1 MSTFNRLFGL
11 AAKALDK
18 TGSSSPTAGASANG
32 GAGDW
37 RSMVRSAADALTG
50 DAQKRPAPGTTP
62 PPYGTTPS
70 PAYGTTPPPPYG
82 TTPPPA
88 YGTTPPRPGMTPP
101 PAGNAADAAD
111 RAAIARYD
119 YLMQTAD
126 PHQIERIH
134 QEAFAR
140 LTPAQRAQVEA
151 RMRAELPPYE
161 QPASAA
167 PADLARAAARTEA
180 AQPGRMRGLLGR
192 AGGATAI
199 AGAGVAAGGLLGLVA
214 GGAIATAVAAPL
226 LAQAADFGV
235 DFDAIAQGVD
245 LGAVTGGAFD
255 AAGEQISGLG
265 EQVSGFG
272 EGLGDFGL
280 GDFFN

>member
-18 TGSSSPTAGASANG
+18 TGSSSASGGSPASG

-50 DAQKRPAPGTTP
+50 DAQKRPAGATP
-62 PPYGTTPS
+62 
-70 PAYGTTPPPPYG
+70 PAYGTTPPPAYGTTPPPAYG

-101 PAGNAADAAD
+101 PAGGAADAAD

-134 QEAFAR
+134 QEAFVR

-161 QPASAA
+161 RPASDA
-167 PADLARAAARTEA
+167 PADLARAAARSEA

-245 LGAVTGGAFD
+245 LDAVTGGAFD

-280 GDFFN
+280 GEFFN

>member
-18 TGSSSPTAGASANG
+18 TGSSSPTGGASANG

-50 DAQKRPAPGTTP
+50 DAQKRPAPGTT
-62 PPYGTTPS
+62 
-70 PAYGTTPPPPYG
+70 PPPYG

-245 LGAVTGGAFD
+245 LDAVTGGAFD

>member
-1 MSTFNRLFGL
+1 MSTFNRLFDL

-18 TGSSSPTAGASANG
+18 TGSSTSSAQGVPAAPKGSDWPTA
-32 GAGDW
+32 
-37 RSMVRSAADALTG
+37 VRSAADALTG
-50 DAQKRPAPGTTP
+50 DAQHRPAP
-62 PPYGTTPS
+62 S
-70 PAYGTTPPPPYG
+70 

-88 YGTTPPRPGMTPP
+88 PGATRPAAAPV
-101 PAGNAADAAD
+101 PAGAAGGAAAAD

-140 LTPAQRAQVEA
+140 LTPSQRAQVEA
-151 RMRAELPPYE
+151 RMRAELPPHE

-167 PADLARAAARTEA
+167 PADLARAAARSEA
-180 AQPGRMRGLLGR
+180 MQSGRMRGLLGR

-199 AGAGVAAGGLLGLVA
+199 AGAGAAAGGMLGLVA
-214 GGAIATAVAAPL
+214 GGAIASAVALPL

-235 DFDAIAQGVD
+235 DFDAIAQGID
-245 LGAVTGGAFD
+245 LDAVTGGALD
-255 AAGEQISGLG
+255 SAGEQISGIG

-272 EGLGDFGL
+272 DALPDFGIPGLGDLFGR
-280 GDFFN
+280 